1 MESEIKGLVK
11 GLVEEVIKADMT
23 MHASQVEAWAWMASH
38 SPKGDHIP
46 TDIIRGFP
54 ESRYLSMN
62 EVVFKMYLKPVPVL
76 SLLQR
81 IRKMI
86 GFLPATAV
94 LRQGKPYVFEF
105 CNARDRE
112 AQSLT
117 ITIKRLENG
126 KVKVDYT
133 PADTR
138 SAELMNG

>member
-23 MHASQVEAWAWMASH
+23 MHESQVKAWAWMASH
-38 SPKGDHIP
+38 SPKGESIP
-46 TDIIRGFP
+46 PDIFRGFP
-54 ESRYLSMN
+54 ENRYLSMN
-62 EVVFKMYLKPVPVL
+62 EVELKMFLKPVPVL
-76 SLLQR
+76 TFWQR

-86 GFLPATAV
+86 GFLPSEAA
-94 LRQGKPYVFEF
+94 LHPGKPSVFVF
-105 CNARDRE
+105 CNARDSE

-126 KVKVDYT
+126 SVKVDYA

-138 SAELMNG
+138 SAELMKG